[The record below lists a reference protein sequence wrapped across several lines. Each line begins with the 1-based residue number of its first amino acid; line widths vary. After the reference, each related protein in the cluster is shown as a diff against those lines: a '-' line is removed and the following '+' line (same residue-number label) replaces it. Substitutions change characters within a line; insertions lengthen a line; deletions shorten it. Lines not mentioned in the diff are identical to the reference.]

1 MGVLTLAEMA
11 LVHLLLVVGL
21 ASAQNP
27 GSQKENE
34 HLSMK
39 IQECSSG
46 GSCKDVKTKVTLDS
60 NWRWLHIKDDYVNCY
75 DGNLWDEEFCP
86 DNPTCTE
93 NCELEGVDSAD
104 WTGTYGV
111 TETNN
116 GHGITLKFVTH
127 GEYSSNVGSRSY
139 LLAPDE
145 ENYYMFYLPNK
156 EFTFD
161 VDVSNLPCGLNGA
174 LYFVE
179 MEESGGSY
187 PTNTA
192 GASYGT
198 GYCDAQ
204 CPHDMKFITGEAN
217 AEGWA
222 ASDNDVNAG
231 TGKYGS
237 CCVEMDIWESN
248 SVATAY
254 TPHTCDTVGLYRCE
268 GTECGDNW
276 SDERYDGLCDKDGCD
291 FNSWRLGDQT
301 YFGPG
306 SEFAVDSTKPM
317 TVVTQFITDDG
328 TDDGDLVEI
337 RRIYVQDGEVIEN
350 SFSNLPG
357 MDKTDSVNQ
366 KFCDQSKEVFGDI
379 DDYGEHGGMKG
390 MGESM
395 ERGMVLVM
403 SMWDDHDANMLWL
416 DSNYPLDKDPSEPG
430 VNRGPCPEDSG
441 DPVDME
447 SNHPDASVI
456 YSNVKIGTIGSTYP
470 GGDGQPTT
478 TTNKPDP
485 STTTTA
491 GDNSDCPGD
500 DLSDCMSMCPTEPL
514 EIFQGCI
521 LECQDK
527 CS

>member
-1 MGVLTLAEMA
+1 MGTLDKMA
-11 LVHLLLVVGL
+11 LRHLLLVVGL
-21 ASAQNP
+21 SVAQHP

-39 IQECSSG
+39 IQECSAG
-46 GSCKDVKTKVTLDS
+46 GSCKDVQTKVTLDS

-75 DGNLWDEEFCP
+75 DGNLWDDEFCP

-179 MEESGGSY
+179 MDEAGGKY

-254 TPHTCDTVGLYRCE
+254 TPHTCDTVGNVRCE
-268 GTECGDNW
+268 GTPCGDNA
-276 SDERYDGLCDKDGCD
+276 SGERYDGLCDKDGCD

-301 YFGPG
+301 FFGPG
-306 SEFAVDSTKPM
+306 SNFAVNSEKPM
-317 TVVTQFITDDG
+317 TVVTQFITSDG
-328 TDDGDLVEI
+328 TDNGDLVEI
-337 RRIYVQDGEVIEN
+337 RRLYVQDGKVIDN
-350 SFSNLPG
+350 SFVALPG
-357 MDKTDSVNQ
+357 MDVVDSITDE
-366 KFCDQSKEVFGDI
+366 FCLQTKVAFGDP
-379 DDYGEHGGMKG
+379 DDFGEKGGLKA
-390 MGESM
+390 MGESLR
-395 ERGMVLVM
+395 RGHVLVM

-416 DSNYPLDKDPSEPG
+416 DSDYPLDKDPSIPG
-430 VNRGPCPEDSG
+430 VNRGPCPTDSG

-447 SNHPDASVI
+447 TNYPDATVS
-456 YSNVKIGTIGSTYP
+456 YYNVKWGPIGSTYP
-470 GGDGQPTT
+470 
-478 TTNKPDP
+478 
-485 STTTTA
+485 S
-491 GDNSDCPGD
+491 
-500 DLSDCMSMCPTEPL
+500 
-514 EIFQGCI
+514 
-521 LECQDK
+521 
-527 CS
+527 